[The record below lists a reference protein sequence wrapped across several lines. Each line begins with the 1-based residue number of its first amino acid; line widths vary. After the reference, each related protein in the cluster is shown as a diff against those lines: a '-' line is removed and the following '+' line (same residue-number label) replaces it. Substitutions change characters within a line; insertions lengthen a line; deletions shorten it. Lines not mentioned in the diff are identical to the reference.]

1 MKKAVIIG
9 IIVAIIVILS
19 ISSIGILSQIDD
31 YKKSMNES
39 STENNGNKIGEESKP
54 IGKDLSIEL
63 EEKMGLSSP

>member
-9 IIVAIIVILS
+9 IIASIFVILT
-19 ISSIGILSQIDD
+19 ISSIAILSQIDD
-31 YKKSMNES
+31 YKKSENES
-39 STENNGNKIGEESKP
+39 STEDIGNEIRQEPKP

>member
-9 IIVAIIVILS
+9 IIASIFVILA
-19 ISSIGILSQIDD
+19 ISSIAILSQIDD
-31 YKKSMNES
+31 YKKSENES
-39 STENNGNKIGEESKP
+39 STEDIGNEIRQEPKP